1 MLPLPPLHRARGD
14 GTRVPLGQ
22 SRPGLLSVRLMRP
35 RFLCIVCSCKCGE
48 AVINLQNLSAETHFI
63 LYLFFAYTLHH
74 NQLEKLEAAKAA

>member
-1 MLPLPPLHRARGD
+1 M
-14 GTRVPLGQ
+14 
-22 SRPGLLSVRLMRP
+22 
-35 RFLCIVCSCKCGE
+35 VCSCKCDE